1 MEFAVRN
8 KQKRN
13 NNLNSSYLGNPYIK
27 MIDEKLNDK
36 LNNYCVECGNDNPEY
51 ISINNGV
58 FICAECVKNHFKFP
72 NNISKIVKN
81 NIKSLTLNEVQPLL
95 CGGNRALLDF
105 INKEFP
111 KLSEFP
117 PHILYR
123 TQAMMY
129 YRQYLQY
136 LINGGKPPV
145 KPSTKYAYKITNFTQ
160 KYNNDNNIM
169 TSENEFYNP
178 ISNYRGIY
186 NNNNNNNYQ
195 RYDNFYNSMN
205 NFWDSRNIN
214 RNNNSNDENNKLIN
228 NVLNRDNNYDNYII
242 NKPSQI
248 NFQNNNNIIIGK
260 IEDNHNN
267 NFLYSPQRMKLDLKA
282 RNKRAKK
289 NKEEKKDR
297 INYESMTRLT
307 NNFNEVYIRPKL
319 MLSPK
324 NINNYREYIL
334 NNQTLNQRNK
344 SIDLDNNNYFIDKN
358 KYLSEK
364 GDTNDFKLNNSNDN
378 NYNTINRKLGKMN
391 EIILNFDSYE
401 NSHIKYVKNNKYIHK
416 SLSQKTIKNDN
427 MKKDSLIPRQSE
439 NNICFRKEIANYNN
453 KKANIKENEK
463 ILKFPKRK
471 ILSNCNSNKD
481 LNKNKLINNII
492 KSNGKY
498 SNVETMNYSGCD
510 SLPIKIN
517 LRLRKEEPKLNETK
531 DISSYETLKEQN
543 INKNRI
549 LSNPKNNKK
558 EEVINEKKNIMLKK
572 KPSRMNK
579 NRSQEDILK
588 NTNNKRLKTINISN
602 IIAKNNRIKSKFT
615 SKK

>member
-1 MEFAVRN
+1 MELAVRN
-8 KQKRN
+8 RQKRN
-13 NNLNSSYLGNPYIK
+13 NNLNSSYMGNPYIK

-186 NNNNNNNYQ
+186 NNNNNYQ

-214 RNNNSNDENNKLIN
+214 RNNNSNDENNKLI
-228 NVLNRDNNYDNYII
+228 
-242 NKPSQI
+242 K
-248 NFQNNNNIIIGK
+248 
-260 IEDNHNN
+260 
-267 NFLYSPQRMKLDLKA
+267 
-282 RNKRAKK
+282 KRP
-289 NKEEKKDR
+289 N
-297 INYESMTRLT
+297 
-307 NNFNEVYIRPKL
+307 
-319 MLSPK
+319 
-324 NINNYREYIL
+324 
-334 NNQTLNQRNK
+334 
-344 SIDLDNNNYFIDKN
+344 
-358 KYLSEK
+358 
-364 GDTNDFKLNNSNDN
+364 
-378 NYNTINRKLGKMN
+378 
-391 EIILNFDSYE
+391 
-401 NSHIKYVKNNKYIHK
+401 
-416 SLSQKTIKNDN
+416 
-427 MKKDSLIPRQSE
+427 
-439 NNICFRKEIANYNN
+439 
-453 KKANIKENEK
+453 
-463 ILKFPKRK
+463 
-471 ILSNCNSNKD
+471 
-481 LNKNKLINNII
+481 
-492 KSNGKY
+492 
-498 SNVETMNYSGCD
+498 
-510 SLPIKIN
+510 
-517 LRLRKEEPKLNETK
+517 
-531 DISSYETLKEQN
+531 
-543 INKNRI
+543 
-549 LSNPKNNKK
+549 
-558 EEVINEKKNIMLKK
+558 
-572 KPSRMNK
+572 
-579 NRSQEDILK
+579 
-588 NTNNKRLKTINISN
+588 
-602 IIAKNNRIKSKFT
+602 
-615 SKK
+615 